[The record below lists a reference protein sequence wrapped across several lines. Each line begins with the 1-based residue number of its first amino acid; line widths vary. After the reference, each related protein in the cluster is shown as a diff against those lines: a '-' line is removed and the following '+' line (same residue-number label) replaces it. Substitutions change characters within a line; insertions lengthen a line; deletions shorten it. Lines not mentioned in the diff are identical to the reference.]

1 MKRALFRV
9 AAVLCIALAAFFL
22 MPAFGGILHFGMV
35 WPAAVLLLAAAVLL
49 RPRWLRRAVSLLAA
63 VCAAAVLVTLGMM
76 ARAAGNRPP
85 EDMPCTVIVLGCQVL
100 EDGRPSLMLQKRID
114 AAYGYLSAHPD
125 AACVASGGLDDSET
139 VTEAQCIRS
148 TLVSMGIDE
157 GRIYLE
163 DRSRSTEENLSF
175 SAATIREQGLPQQA
189 VIASDNFHQLRAAI
203 WAERDGL
210 TPYAAGCAS
219 PWFLTAGYWAREAAA
234 LLCMAVTGM

>member
-1 MKRALFRV
+1 MKRALFRI

-22 MPAFGGILHFGMV
+22 MPVFGGILHFGMI
-35 WPAAVLLLAAAVLL
+35 WPAAVLLSAAAVLL

-76 ARAAGNRPP
+76 AGAAENRPP

-175 SAATIREQGLPQQA
+175 SAAIIREQGLPQQA

-210 TPYAAGCAS
+210 TPYAAGCTS

>member
-1 MKRALFRV
+1 M
-9 AAVLCIALAAFFL
+9 
-22 MPAFGGILHFGMV
+22 
-35 WPAAVLLLAAAVLL
+35 
-49 RPRWLRRAVSLLAA
+49 SLLAA

-76 ARAAGNRPP
+76 ARAAGKRPP

-148 TLVSMGIDE
+148 TLVSMGIGE

-175 SAATIREQGLPQQA
+175 SAAIIREQGLPQQA

>member
-1 MKRALFRV
+1 M
-9 AAVLCIALAAFFL
+9 
-22 MPAFGGILHFGMV
+22 
-35 WPAAVLLLAAAVLL
+35 
-49 RPRWLRRAVSLLAA
+49 
-63 VCAAAVLVTLGMM
+63 TLGLM

-85 EDMPCTVIVLGCQVL
+85 EDLPCTVIVLGCQVL

-175 SAATIREQGLPQQA
+175 SAAIIREQSLPQQA
-189 VIASDNFHQLRAAI
+189 VIGNIEYLLHLKKRPEGTEVPDSLTVKVEDVVAQAHGALDKP
-203 WAERDGL
+203 AEK
-210 TPYAAGCAS
+210 
-219 PWFLTAGYWAREAAA
+219 
-234 LLCMAVTGM
+234 

>member
-1 MKRALFRV
+1 MLPYKVLKFFDDVTSALV
-9 AAVLCIALAAFFL
+9 
-22 MPAFGGILHFGMV
+22 
-35 WPAAVLLLAAAVLL
+35 AVLLALGTIL
-49 RPRWLRRAVSLLAA
+49 
-63 VCAAAVLVTLGMM
+63 TLMGI
-76 ARAAGNRPP
+76 RAAHHPDGTQPV
-85 EDMPCTVIVLGCQVL
+85 TVIVLGCQVL

-148 TLVSMGIDE
+148 TLVSMGIGE

-175 SAATIREQGLPQQA
+175 SAAIIREQGLPQQA

>member
-1 MKRALFRV
+1 
-9 AAVLCIALAAFFL
+9 
-22 MPAFGGILHFGMV
+22 MPVFGGILHFGMI
-35 WPAAVLLLAAAVLL
+35 WPAAVLLSAAAVLLRPDFFRRLL

-163 DRSRSTEENLSF
+163 DRSAPPRRICPSPPPSYGSRACRSRRSSPPTTST
-175 SAATIREQGLPQQA
+175 S
-189 VIASDNFHQLRAAI
+189 
-203 WAERDGL
+203 
-210 TPYAAGCAS
+210 CAPPS
-219 PWFLTAGYWAREAAA
+219 GQSG
-234 LLCMAVTGM
+234 TG

>member
-1 MKRALFRV
+1 
-9 AAVLCIALAAFFL
+9 
-22 MPAFGGILHFGMV
+22 
-35 WPAAVLLLAAAVLL
+35 
-49 RPRWLRRAVSLLAA
+49 
-63 VCAAAVLVTLGMM
+63 
-76 ARAAGNRPP
+76 
-85 EDMPCTVIVLGCQVL
+85 MPCTVIVLGCQVL

-175 SAATIREQGLPQQA
+175 SAAIIREQGLPQQA

>member
-1 MKRALFRV
+1 MSRSVRY
-9 AAVLCIALAAFFL
+9 ILAALCLAGTVLFL
-22 MPAFGGILHFGMV
+22 LPLAAGILHFGMV
-35 WPAAVLLLAAAVLL
+35 WPAAVLLPAAAVLL

-175 SAATIREQGLPQQA
+175 SAAIMMCVHMDVVVVLPCVPEMHSA
-189 VIASDNFHQLRAAI
+189 F
-203 WAERDGL
+203 G
-210 TPYAAGCAS
+210 
-219 PWFLTAGYWAREAAA
+219 
-234 LLCMAVTGM
+234 

>member
-1 MKRALFRV
+1 
-9 AAVLCIALAAFFL
+9 
-22 MPAFGGILHFGMV
+22 
-35 WPAAVLLLAAAVLL
+35 
-49 RPRWLRRAVSLLAA
+49 
-63 VCAAAVLVTLGMM
+63 
-76 ARAAGNRPP
+76 
-85 EDMPCTVIVLGCQVL
+85 
-100 EDGRPSLMLQKRID
+100 
-114 AAYGYLSAHPD
+114 
-125 AACVASGGLDDSET
+125 
-139 VTEAQCIRS
+139 
-148 TLVSMGIDE
+148 MGIDE

>member
-1 MKRALFRV
+1 
-9 AAVLCIALAAFFL
+9 
-22 MPAFGGILHFGMV
+22 
-35 WPAAVLLLAAAVLL
+35 
-49 RPRWLRRAVSLLAA
+49 
-63 VCAAAVLVTLGMM
+63 MM

-85 EDMPCTVIVLGCQVL
+85 EDTPCTVIVLGCQVL

-125 AACVASGGLDDSET
+125 AACVASGGLDDNET

-175 SAATIREQGLPQQA
+175 SAAIIREQSLPQQA

>member
-1 MKRALFRV
+1 MKRALFRI

-22 MPAFGGILHFGMV
+22 MPVFGGILHFGMI
-35 WPAAVLLLAAAVLL
+35 WPAAVLLPAAAVLLRPDFFRRLL

-148 TLVSMGIDE
+148 TLVSMVIDE
-157 GRIYLE
+157 GRIFLE
-163 DRSRSTEENLSF
+163 DRSRSTE
-175 SAATIREQGLPQQA
+175 
-189 VIASDNFHQLRAAI
+189 
-203 WAERDGL
+203 
-210 TPYAAGCAS
+210 
-219 PWFLTAGYWAREAAA
+219 
-234 LLCMAVTGM
+234 